1 MLYLLSKEKK
11 GSDTMSA
18 NVYNVESLLIGK
30 MYNSRSVRGEIIDA
44 EKTDKVWYANCDTYR
59 VQVRSLNTFK
69 DTYRYLAVKNSD

>member
-1 MLYLLSKEKK
+1 
-11 GSDTMSA
+11 MSA

-59 VQVRSLNTFK
+59 VQVRSLKTFK
-69 DTYRYLAVKNSD
+69 DTYRYVAVKVGD

>member
-1 MLYLLSKEKK
+1 
-11 GSDTMSA
+11 MSA

-59 VQVRSLNTFK
+59 VQVRSLKTFQ
-69 DTYRYLAVKNSD
+69 DTYRYVAVKVGD

>member
-1 MLYLLSKEKK
+1 
-11 GSDTMSA
+11 MSA

-59 VQVRSLNTFK
+59 VQVRSLKNFQ
-69 DTYRYLAVKNSD
+69 DTYRYVAVKVGD